1 MLYQYR
7 PILKNL
13 YRFFIGIGRN
23 EWKNIPVGYS
33 GNFIDPLL
41 EEIVKGR
48 QQNSGEEGLK
58 AGKISTFLDLKF
70 SYQSNPCC
78 IKIRILLVL
87 EFRLHNLN
95 YKWNIFH
102 LEIHLIVFW
111 IINLPHFKT
120 FFTSISSFKKWCC
133 SVAESCWY
141 CCAGEAELPC
151 CCALFLLLPPL

>member
-1 MLYQYR
+1 MY
-7 PILKNL
+7 ILDMGHVINWL
-13 YRFFIGIGRN
+13 LHACPMSPETSVLMIYLEQFN

-41 EEIVKGR
+41 EGIVEGR

-102 LEIHLIVFW
+102 LEILVIVFW
-111 IINLPHFKT
+111 IINLPHLKT
-120 FFTSISSFKKWCC
+120 IFTSISSFKIWRC
-133 SVAESCWY
+133 SVAESWK
-141 CCAGEAELPC
+141 
-151 CCALFLLLPPL
+151 LF